1 MESKD
6 WVLLISLAAIWGSA
20 FMFIKISAVE
30 FGPILLVTLRL
41 LIAGLVFMPLL
52 LKKQNR
58 LQFKPYL
65 SSILIIAVVSNAL
78 PFTLFAFASLG
89 ATSNMLGIL
98 NGTTAFLT
106 TVIAYFWLKEFI
118 SSKQIVGLFLGFIGV
133 VILVNPANG
142 SSTILASMCA
152 LVGSLCY
159 AFNGNYLQKY
169 HQNSNKIVLIGWSML
184 FGGLL
189 MLPLAALNLP
199 NQMPNFNSFL
209 ALLWLAVVSTG
220 IGYLAYVRLIDR
232 IGAVKTSTLTY
243 LLPVFSI
250 IWGAIFL
257 NENITLI
264 IFGGFM
270 FVMMGMYF
278 ANSAKKTKILN

>member
-41 LIAGLVFMPLL
+41 LIAGLIFVPLL

-106 TVIAYFWLKEFI
+106 TFIAYFWLKEFI

-189 MLPLAALNLP
+189 MLPLAVFNLP

-278 ANSAKKTKILN
+278 ANSVKKPKNLN

>member
-41 LIAGLVFMPLL
+41 LIAGLVFVPLL

-65 SSILIIAVVSNAL
+65 PSILIIAVVSNAL

-106 TVIAYFWLKEFI
+106 TFIAYFWLKEFI

-189 MLPLAALNLP
+189 MLPLAVFNLP

-278 ANSAKKTKILN
+278 ANSVKKPKNLN

>member
-41 LIAGLVFMPLL
+41 LIAGLVFVPLL

-65 SSILIIAVVSNAL
+65 SSILIIAVVSNAM

-106 TVIAYFWLKEFI
+106 TFIAYFWLKEFI

-189 MLPLAALNLP
+189 MLPLAVFNLP

-278 ANSAKKTKILN
+278 ANSVKKPKNLN

>member
-1 MESKD
+1 
-6 WVLLISLAAIWGSA
+6 
-20 FMFIKISAVE
+20 
-30 FGPILLVTLRL
+30 
-41 LIAGLVFMPLL
+41 
-52 LKKQNR
+52 
-58 LQFKPYL
+58 
-65 SSILIIAVVSNAL
+65 
-78 PFTLFAFASLG
+78 
-89 ATSNMLGIL
+89 
-98 NGTTAFLT
+98 
-106 TVIAYFWLKEFI
+106 
-118 SSKQIVGLFLGFIGV
+118 
-133 VILVNPANG
+133 
-142 SSTILASMCA
+142 
-152 LVGSLCY
+152 
-159 AFNGNYLQKY
+159 
-169 HQNSNKIVLIGWSML
+169 ML

-189 MLPLAALNLP
+189 MLPLAVFNLP

-209 ALLWLAVVSTG
+209 ALLWLAVISTG

-278 ANSAKKTKILN
+278 ANSVKKPKNLN